1 MNLGLLMSEEID
13 RHVLRRFEICQ
24 KLGKGVSVCQGVC
37 VYFRPIVCERTEPL
51 NNNSPKRVLVVSR
64 IYLNCC
70 CCCAAVPQPPI
81 IAPSPLYHTLALLSQ
96 AYGVVWKA
104 IEKRTRQVLALK
116 KCFDAF
122 RNATDA
128 QRTFREIMYL
138 QALAGHDNLIRLQ
151 HVVKAENGRDIYLTF
166 DHMGE
171 YHVTRFIQVQILA
184 ARRQNVVCSFGA
196 LLSGMHSFVCHIL
209 CGSGFRCC
217 AATCLSHGRGIAT
230 RGIAIRGLLSYFYDI
245 FWSGVRT

>member
-1 MNLGLLMSEEID
+1 MRETQTTQHARN
-13 RHVLRRFEICQ
+13 
-24 KLGKGVSVCQGVC
+24 
-37 VYFRPIVCERTEPL
+37 
-51 NNNSPKRVLVVSR
+51 VLVFVLHSAQKAQQHR
-64 IYLNCC
+64 HQARPHVDYCLF
-70 CCCAAVPQPPI
+70 
-81 IAPSPLYHTLALLSQ
+81 TFLSQ

-171 YHVTRFIQVQILA
+171 DSALCLSPKTRCIIVDKHVMY
-184 ARRQNVVCSFGA
+184 VC
-196 LLSGMHSFVCHIL
+196 LPRVLSGISTLVEFHLV
-209 CGSGFRCC
+209 GSVT
-217 AATCLSHGRGIAT
+217 APPPASSHGRRKYSQPTMACI
-230 RGIAIRGLLSYFYDI
+230 
-245 FWSGVRT
+245 

>member
-1 MNLGLLMSEEID
+1 MFVNSSKEEGLGWVDSKTGISSAC
-13 RHVLRRFEICQ
+13 RHVAAPLEHRMVMSDYVEYT
-24 KLGKGVSVCQGVC
+24 SVMCLVGD
-37 VYFRPIVCERTEPL
+37 L
-51 NNNSPKRVLVVSR
+51 N
-64 IYLNCC
+64 YLA
-70 CCCAAVPQPPI
+70 CAP
-81 IAPSPLYHTLALLSQ
+81 Q

-166 DHMGE
+166 DLMGE
-171 YHVTRFIQVQILA
+171 K
-184 ARRQNVVCSFGA
+184 
-196 LLSGMHSFVCHIL
+196 MHFETMQSTDRLKGV
-209 CGSGFRCC
+209 
-217 AATCLSHGRGIAT
+217 
-230 RGIAIRGLLSYFYDI
+230 AIKG
-245 FWSGVRT
+245 

>member
-1 MNLGLLMSEEID
+1 MVFCAGALKK
-13 RHVLRRFEICQ
+13 R
-24 KLGKGVSVCQGVC
+24 
-37 VYFRPIVCERTEPL
+37 RPI
-51 NNNSPKRVLVVSR
+51 SR
-64 IYLNCC
+64 
-70 CCCAAVPQPPI
+70 
-81 IAPSPLYHTLALLSQ
+81 Q

-166 DHMGE
+166 DHMGK
-171 YHVTRFIQVQILA
+171 ISCL
-184 ARRQNVVCSFGA
+184 VVACM
-196 LLSGMHSFVCHIL
+196 LSSETPPI
-209 CGSGFRCC
+209 
-217 AATCLSHGRGIAT
+217 
-230 RGIAIRGLLSYFYDI
+230 
-245 FWSGVRT
+245 

>member
-1 MNLGLLMSEEID
+1 MSEEVD

-24 KLGKGVSVCQGVC
+24 KLGKGVSETHHHPTL
-37 VYFRPIVCERTEPL
+37 FIASSKRPG
-51 NNNSPKRVLVVSR
+51 NG
-64 IYLNCC
+64 
-70 CCCAAVPQPPI
+70 
-81 IAPSPLYHTLALLSQ
+81 LLIQRATRLLQ

-171 YHVTRFIQVQILA
+171 TTMMIVHPAVLQPDIFYRSSSSLVVSSRTSRLTSCFF
-184 ARRQNVVCSFGA
+184 RQ
-196 LLSGMHSFVCHIL
+196 H
-209 CGSGFRCC
+209 
-217 AATCLSHGRGIAT
+217 TDD
-230 RGIAIRGLLSYFYDI
+230 GLLPFSIPF
-245 FWSGVRT
+245 VE

>member
-1 MNLGLLMSEEID
+1 MRNFTKNCPLTAVL
-13 RHVLRRFEICQ
+13 HVLHH
-24 KLGKGVSVCQGVC
+24 
-37 VYFRPIVCERTEPL
+37 
-51 NNNSPKRVLVVSR
+51 
-64 IYLNCC
+64 
-70 CCCAAVPQPPI
+70 A
-81 IAPSPLYHTLALLSQ
+81 LAFLSQ

-171 YHVTRFIQVQILA
+171 DNVILFLRVRA
-184 ARRQNVVCSFGA
+184 FPLYLDYTVF
-196 LLSGMHSFVCHIL
+196 LLRVHTIRTFSFV
-209 CGSGFRCC
+209 
-217 AATCLSHGRGIAT
+217 
-230 RGIAIRGLLSYFYDI
+230 
-245 FWSGVRT
+245 V

>member
-1 MNLGLLMSEEID
+1 MCAI
-13 RHVLRRFEICQ
+13 
-24 KLGKGVSVCQGVC
+24 
-37 VYFRPIVCERTEPL
+37 
-51 NNNSPKRVLVVSR
+51 
-64 IYLNCC
+64 IYLHTC
-70 CCCAAVPQPPI
+70 PTLYPI
-81 IAPSPLYHTLALLSQ
+81 TAPALLRILLVILSQ

-171 YHVTRFIQVQILA
+171 D
-184 ARRQNVVCSFGA
+184 S
-196 LLSGMHSFVCHIL
+196 
-209 CGSGFRCC
+209 
-217 AATCLSHGRGIAT
+217 ATKSM
-230 RGIAIRGLLSYFYDI
+230 
-245 FWSGVRT
+245 